1 MPDTPDGKY
10 KGTRGPQ
17 PRQGMG
23 KLRRASRKPDTRA
36 SGWER
41 HQDDDHFLDRH
52 AQVKRAS
59 HPGENLLARF
69 NRLAQEHEQQRAL
82 GEDALVCGFAGSS
95 IVVRLGNGGEIPCE
109 MRRALMKRVSG
120 VRNPICV
127 GDRVRVDRTGTTPVI
142 NALHPRTSLL
152 ARTDSHNKSLVHVLC
167 ANVDRLVV
175 VSSLADPV
183 FKPAFV
189 DRYLLIALLNGIP
202 PTVVLNKRDLGDAEP
217 AAALYRDLGHPVFTT
232 DARHDG
238 ASAAL
243 DELRNHLRGAITVF
257 AGQSGVGKSSLINAL
272 YPLTE
277 ARVGVVS
284 GGTGLGRHTTTS
296 ARGYALPDGGTLID
310 TPGIKECGI
319 TGLNALDVA
328 LLYPD
333 LARWH
338 HQCRFN
344 DCTHRHEPGCAVQA
358 AVERGEIAASRYFS
372 YRAIVE
378 EDLGLGG

>member
-1 MPDTPDGKY
+1 MPDAPDGKY

-17 PRQGMG
+17 PRQGLG
-23 KLRRASRKPDTRA
+23 RLRRASRKPDTRT

-41 HQDDDHFLDRH
+41 HQEDDRFLDHH
-52 AQVKRAS
+52 AQVQRAS
-59 HPGENLLARF
+59 HPGERLLARF
-69 NRLAQEHEQQRAL
+69 NRLAQDAQEVA
-82 GEDALVCGFAGSS
+82 GEAAQVCGFAGAST
-95 IVVRLGNGGEIPCE
+95 IVRLGDGSEVPCE
-109 MRRALMKRVSG
+109 MRRALMKRVAG

-127 GDRVRVDRTGTTPVI
+127 GDRVRIDRGGTSAVI
-142 NALHPRTSLL
+142 VAVVPRTTLL

-175 VSSLADPV
+175 VSSLADPM

-189 DRYLLIALLNGIP
+189 DRYLLIAHLNDIP
-202 PTVVLNKRDLGDAEP
+202 ATLVLNKRDLGDAQP
-217 AAALYRDLGHPVFTT
+217 AVDLYAGLGYPVFAS

-238 ASAAL
+238 GDGGLDAL
-243 DELRNHLRGAITVF
+243 RDHLRGAVTVF

-272 YPLTE
+272 YPDTA

-284 GGTGLGRHTTTS
+284 DSTGLGRHTTTS
-296 ARGYALPDGGTLID
+296 ARSYALPDGGTLID

-319 TGLNALDVA
+319 TGLTAIDVA
-328 LLYPD
+328 LHYPD

-344 DCTHRHEPGCAVQA
+344 DCSHRHEPGCAVQA
-358 AVERGEIAASRYFS
+358 ATERGDIASTRYFS

-378 EDLGLGG
+378 DDLGLK